1 MAYSKEMIEKVIEAN
16 DIIDVISEY
25 VELKKAGKEFK
36 GLCPFHREKT
46 PSFMVSQEKQVYHC
60 FGCNAS
66 GNVVTF
72 IMDIENLTFKEAIE
86 FLADRVGI
94 TLEETVLTERE
105 YQRKKLIDE
114 IYKVNKLAT
123 MYFYNKLFSEE
134 GRQALTYIR
143 KRGLTEAT
151 IKKFGIGYSSPHG
164 NGLLNF
170 LKEKGYT
177 ESFLVKAGLL
187 SQKNNRYYDRFRN
200 RVMFP
205 IIDVKGNVI
214 GFGGRSIDDSLPKY
228 LNTPETEVFKK
239 GKTLFA
245 INFAKKTQQDK
256 FIIVEGYMDAISLHQ
271 AGIDCAV
278 ASLGTALTEDQAR
291 LIKRYKG
298 NVVIAY
304 DADEAGISAALRGL
318 DILDEL
324 NLNIKVLTIPYG
336 KDPDEFIKKE
346 GVNAFNQLIENA
358 DSLIEFKA
366 KVFRK
371 NLDLDNPQ
379 DRIIY
384 VKKIA
389 KDIAKLSDEVK
400 REVYISSVAKV
411 AQIPENAVRT
421 EVARFVNREIEKN
434 QKNMYMAGNI
444 RHNIYSSSKISP
456 EKYLIALL
464 LYDNN
469 LYKRVKE
476 TITADMLENVKLKPI
491 FGEIMSRLEDG
502 KKTQINDI
510 VYLLQEENLISD
522 FNDIIK
528 AFYESENVTEQAVDD
543 IINKILIN
551 SLAVKRENI
560 KRAINEAHMLGDIEK
575 ERQLLI
581 ELQNC
586 EKEMLKIKNG
596 QKERNP

>member
-1 MAYSKEMIEKVIEAN
+1 MAYSREMIERVIEAN

-94 TLEETVLTERE
+94 TLEEVELTEKE
-105 YQRKKLIDE
+105 YQKKKLIGE
-114 IYKVNKLAT
+114 ICKVNKLAAV
-123 MYFYNKLFSEE
+123 YFYNKLFSEE
-134 GRQALTYIR
+134 GRQALAYIR

-151 IKKFGIGYSSPHG
+151 IKKFGIGYSPPEG

-177 ESFLVKAGLL
+177 ESFLLKAGLL

-205 IIDVKGNVI
+205 IIDLKGNVI
-214 GFGGRSIDDSLPKY
+214 GFGGRAIDDSLPKY

-278 ASLGTALTEDQAR
+278 ASLGTALTEDQAK
-291 LIKRYKG
+291 LIKRYKR
-298 NVVIAY
+298 NVIIAY
-304 DADEAGISAALRGL
+304 DADEAGVSAAIRGL

-324 NLNIKVLTIPYG
+324 NLNIKVLTIPQG
-336 KDPDEFIKKE
+336 KDPDEFIKKK
-346 GVNAFNQLIENA
+346 GVEAFNQLIENA
-358 DSLIEFKA
+358 ESLIEFKA
-366 KVFRK
+366 KVYRK

-379 DRIIY
+379 DRIVY

-389 KDIAKLSDEVK
+389 KDIANLSDEVK

-421 EVARFVNREIEKN
+421 EVSRFVNRKIRKN

-444 RHNIYSSSKISP
+444 RHNIYSSNKISP
-456 EKYLIALL
+456 EKYLIALI
-464 LYDNN
+464 LYDND
-469 LYKRVKE
+469 LYKRVKQ
-476 TITADMLENVKLKPI
+476 TITPDMLENVKLRPV
-491 FGEIMSRLEDG
+491 FEEIMSRLEVG
-502 KKTQINDI
+502 EKVQTNDI
-510 VYLLQEENLISD
+510 VYLLQEEDLISE

-528 AFYESENVTEQAVDD
+528 AFYESENITEQAADD

>member
-187 SQKNNRYYDRFRN
+187 SQKNNRYYDKFRN

-346 GVNAFNQLIENA
+346 GVEAFNQLIENA

-366 KVFRK
+366 KVYRK

-411 AQIPENAVRT
+411 AQISENAVRT

-551 SLAVKRENI
+551 SLAVKREKI

-596 QKERNP
+596 

>member
-400 REVYISSVAKV
+400 REVYISSAAKV

-551 SLAVKRENI
+551 SLAVKREKI

-596 QKERNP
+596 

>member
-1 MAYSKEMIEKVIEAN
+1 MAYSKEMIERVIEAN

-94 TLEETVLTERE
+94 TLEEIELTEKE
-105 YQRKKLIDE
+105 YQKKKLIDE
-114 IYKVNKLAT
+114 IYKINKLAA

-134 GRQALTYIR
+134 GRQALVYIR

-151 IKKFGIGYSSPHG
+151 IKKFGIGYSPPQG

-200 RVMFP
+200 RMMFP
-205 IIDVKGNVI
+205 IIDVKGNII

-239 GKTLFA
+239 GKNLFA

-291 LIKRYKG
+291 LVKRYKR

-324 NLNIKVLTIPYG
+324 NLNIKVLTIPHG
-336 KDPDEFIKKE
+336 KDPDEFIKKK
-346 GVNAFNQLIENA
+346 GVEAFNQLIENA

-366 KVFRK
+366 KVYRK

-411 AQIPENAVRT
+411 AQIPENAVRA
-421 EVARFVNREIEKN
+421 EVGRFVNREIEKN
-434 QKNMYMAGNI
+434 QKNMYIAGNI

-469 LYKRVKE
+469 LYKKVKE
-476 TITADMLENVKLKPI
+476 TITADMLENVKLRPI
-491 FGEIMSRLEDG
+491 FEEIMSRLEDG
-502 KKTQINDI
+502 NKTQINDI

-528 AFYESENVTEQAVDD
+528 AFYESENITEQAIDD

-551 SLAVKRENI
+551 SLAVKRESI
-560 KRAINEAHMLGDIEK
+560 KRAINEAHMVGDIEK

-596 QKERNP
+596 

>member
-151 IKKFGIGYSSPHG
+151 IKKFGIGYSPPHG

-187 SQKNNRYYDRFRN
+187 SQKNNRYYDKFRN

-239 GKTLFA
+239 SKTLFA

-400 REVYISSVAKV
+400 REVYISSAAKV

-551 SLAVKRENI
+551 SLAVKREKI

-596 QKERNP
+596 

>member
-1 MAYSKEMIEKVIEAN
+1 MAYSREMIEKVIEAN
-16 DIIDVISEY
+16 DIVDVISEY

-94 TLEETVLTERE
+94 TLEESQLSDQE
-105 YQRKKLIDE
+105 YRRKKLIDE
-114 IYKVNKLAT
+114 IYKINKLAA

-134 GRQALTYIR
+134 GRQALAYIR

-151 IKKFGIGYSSPHG
+151 IKKFGIGYSPPQG

-278 ASLGTALTEDQAR
+278 ASLGTALTGDQAR

-346 GVNAFNQLIENA
+346 GVEAFNQLIENA

-366 KVFRK
+366 KVYRK

-411 AQIPENAVRT
+411 AQISENAVRT

-434 QKNMYMAGNI
+434 QKNMYMAGKI
-444 RHNIYSSSKISP
+444 RHNIYSSSSKISP

-491 FGEIMSRLEDG
+491 FEEIMSRLEDG

-510 VYLLQEENLISD
+510 VYLLQDENLISD

-528 AFYESENVTEQAVDD
+528 AFYESENITEQAIDD

-551 SLAVKRENI
+551 SLAVKREKI
-560 KRAINEAHMLGDIEK
+560 KRAINEAHMLGDIDK

-596 QKERNP
+596 

>member
-1 MAYSKEMIEKVIEAN
+1 MAYSKEMIERVIEAN

-94 TLEETVLTERE
+94 TLEEIELTEKE
-105 YQRKKLIDE
+105 YQKKKLIDE
-114 IYKVNKLAT
+114 IYKINKLAA

-134 GRQALTYIR
+134 GRQALVYIR

-151 IKKFGIGYSSPHG
+151 IKKFGIGYSPPQG

-200 RVMFP
+200 RMMFP
-205 IIDVKGNVI
+205 IIDVKGNII

-239 GKTLFA
+239 GKNLFA

-291 LIKRYKG
+291 LIKRYKR

-324 NLNIKVLTIPYG
+324 NLNIKVLTIPHG
-336 KDPDEFIKKE
+336 KDPDEFLKKN
-346 GVNAFNQLIENA
+346 GVEAFNQLIENA

-366 KVFRK
+366 KVYRK

-421 EVARFVNREIEKN
+421 EVSHFVNREIEKN
-434 QKNMYMAGNI
+434 QKNMYIAGNI

-469 LYKRVKE
+469 LYKKVKE
-476 TITADMLENVKLKPI
+476 TITADMLENVKLRPI
-491 FGEIMSRLEDG
+491 FEEIMSRLEDG
-502 KKTQINDI
+502 NKTQINDI

-528 AFYESENVTEQAVDD
+528 AFYESENITEQAIDD

-551 SLAVKRENI
+551 SLAVKRESI
-560 KRAINEAHMLGDIEK
+560 KRAINEAHMVGDIEK

-596 QKERNP
+596 

>member
-151 IKKFGIGYSSPHG
+151 IKKFGIGYSPPHG

-187 SQKNNRYYDRFRN
+187 SQKNNRYYDKFRN

-239 GKTLFA
+239 SKTLFA

-366 KVFRK
+366 KVYRK

-400 REVYISSVAKV
+400 REVYISSAAKV

-551 SLAVKRENI
+551 SLAVKREKI

-596 QKERNP
+596 

>member
-239 GKTLFA
+239 SKTLFA

-400 REVYISSVAKV
+400 REVYISSAAKV

-551 SLAVKRENI
+551 SLAVKREKI

-596 QKERNP
+596 

>member
-1 MAYSKEMIEKVIEAN
+1 MAYSREMIEKVIEAN
-16 DIIDVISEY
+16 DIVDVISEY

-400 REVYISSVAKV
+400 REVYISSAAKV

-491 FGEIMSRLEDG
+491 FEEIMSRLEDG

-510 VYLLQEENLISD
+510 VYLLQEENLISN

-551 SLAVKRENI
+551 SLAVKREKI

-596 QKERNP
+596 

>member
-1 MAYSKEMIEKVIEAN
+1 MAYSREMIEKVIEAN
-16 DIIDVISEY
+16 DIVDVISEY

-400 REVYISSVAKV
+400 REVYISSAAKV

-551 SLAVKRENI
+551 SLAVKREKI

-596 QKERNP
+596 

>member
-151 IKKFGIGYSSPHG
+151 IKKFGIGYSPPHG

-187 SQKNNRYYDRFRN
+187 SQKNNRYYDKFRN

-239 GKTLFA
+239 SKTLFA

-346 GVNAFNQLIENA
+346 GVEAFNQLIENA

-366 KVFRK
+366 KVYRK

-400 REVYISSVAKV
+400 REVYISSAAKV

-551 SLAVKRENI
+551 SLAVKREKI

-596 QKERNP
+596 

>member
-151 IKKFGIGYSSPHG
+151 IKKFGIGYSPPHG

-239 GKTLFA
+239 SKTLFA

-366 KVFRK
+366 KVYRK

-411 AQIPENAVRT
+411 AQISENAVRT

-551 SLAVKRENI
+551 SLAVKREKI

-596 QKERNP
+596 

>member
-400 REVYISSVAKV
+400 REVYISSAAKV
-411 AQIPENAVRT
+411 AQISENAVRT

-551 SLAVKRENI
+551 SLAVKREKI

-596 QKERNP
+596 

>member
-1 MAYSKEMIEKVIEAN
+1 
-16 DIIDVISEY
+16 
-25 VELKKAGKEFK
+25 
-36 GLCPFHREKT
+36 
-46 PSFMVSQEKQVYHC
+46 MVSQEKQVYHC

-114 IYKVNKLAT
+114 IYKINKLAT

-400 REVYISSVAKV
+400 REVYISSAAKV

-551 SLAVKRENI
+551 SLAVKREKI

-596 QKERNP
+596 

>member
-151 IKKFGIGYSSPHG
+151 IKKFGIGYSPPHG

-187 SQKNNRYYDRFRN
+187 SQKNNRYYDKFRN

-239 GKTLFA
+239 SKTLFA

-346 GVNAFNQLIENA
+346 GVEAFNQLIENA

-400 REVYISSVAKV
+400 REVYISSAAKV

-551 SLAVKRENI
+551 SLAVKREKI

-596 QKERNP
+596 

>member
-239 GKTLFA
+239 SKTLFA

-411 AQIPENAVRT
+411 AQISENAVRT

-551 SLAVKRENI
+551 SLAVKREKI

-596 QKERNP
+596 

>member
-366 KVFRK
+366 KVYRK

-400 REVYISSVAKV
+400 REVYISSAAKV
-411 AQIPENAVRT
+411 AQISENAVRT

-551 SLAVKRENI
+551 SLAVKREKI

-596 QKERNP
+596 

>member
-1 MAYSKEMIEKVIEAN
+1 MAYSREMIEKVIEAN
-16 DIIDVISEY
+16 DIVDVISEY

-94 TLEETVLTERE
+94 TLEESQLSDQE
-105 YQRKKLIDE
+105 YRRKKLIDE
-114 IYKVNKLAT
+114 IYKINKLAA

-134 GRQALTYIR
+134 GRQALAYIR

-151 IKKFGIGYSSPHG
+151 IKKFGIGYSPPQG

-177 ESFLVKAGLL
+177 ETFLVKAGLL

-278 ASLGTALTEDQAR
+278 ASLGTALTGDQAR

-346 GVNAFNQLIENA
+346 GVEAFNQLIENA

-366 KVFRK
+366 KVYRK

-411 AQIPENAVRT
+411 AQISENAVRT

-434 QKNMYMAGNI
+434 QKNMYMAGKI
-444 RHNIYSSSKISP
+444 RHNIYSSSSKISP

-491 FGEIMSRLEDG
+491 FEEIMSRLEDG

-510 VYLLQEENLISD
+510 VYLLQDENLISD

-528 AFYESENVTEQAVDD
+528 AFYESENITEQAIDD

-551 SLAVKRENI
+551 SLAVKREKI
-560 KRAINEAHMLGDIEK
+560 KRAINEAHMLGDIDK

-596 QKERNP
+596 

>member
-1 MAYSKEMIEKVIEAN
+1 MAYSKEMIERVIEAN

-94 TLEETVLTERE
+94 TLEEIELTEKE
-105 YQRKKLIDE
+105 YQKKKLIDE
-114 IYKVNKLAT
+114 IYKINKLAA

-134 GRQALTYIR
+134 GRQALVYIR

-151 IKKFGIGYSSPHG
+151 IKKFGIGYSPPQG

-200 RVMFP
+200 RMMFP
-205 IIDVKGNVI
+205 IIDVKGNII

-239 GKTLFA
+239 GKNLFA

-291 LIKRYKG
+291 LIKRYKR

-324 NLNIKVLTIPYG
+324 NLNIKVLTIPHG
-336 KDPDEFIKKE
+336 KDPDEFIKKK
-346 GVNAFNQLIENA
+346 GVEAFNQLIENA

-366 KVFRK
+366 KVYRK

-421 EVARFVNREIEKN
+421 EVGRFVNREIEK
-434 QKNMYMAGNI
+434 KSKKYV
-444 RHNIYSSSKISP
+444 YSW
-456 EKYLIALL
+456 
-464 LYDNN
+464 
-469 LYKRVKE
+469 
-476 TITADMLENVKLKPI
+476 
-491 FGEIMSRLEDG
+491 
-502 KKTQINDI
+502 
-510 VYLLQEENLISD
+510 
-522 FNDIIK
+522 
-528 AFYESENVTEQAVDD
+528 
-543 IINKILIN
+543 
-551 SLAVKRENI
+551 
-560 KRAINEAHMLGDIEK
+560 
-575 ERQLLI
+575 
-581 ELQNC
+581 
-586 EKEMLKIKNG
+586 
-596 QKERNP
+596 

>member
-151 IKKFGIGYSSPHG
+151 IKKFGIGYSPPHG

-400 REVYISSVAKV
+400 REVYISSAAKV

-551 SLAVKRENI
+551 SLAVKREKI

-596 QKERNP
+596 

>member
-1 MAYSKEMIEKVIEAN
+1 MAYSREMIEKVIGAN
-16 DIIDVISEY
+16 DIVDVISEY

-94 TLEETVLTERE
+94 TLEESQLSDQEHR
-105 YQRKKLIDE
+105 RKKLIDE
-114 IYKVNKLAT
+114 IYKINKLAA

-134 GRQALTYIR
+134 GRQALAYIR

-151 IKKFGIGYSSPHG
+151 IKKFGIGYSPPQG

-228 LNTPETEVFKK
+228 LNTPETEAFKK

-278 ASLGTALTEDQAR
+278 ASLGTALTGDQAR

-346 GVNAFNQLIENA
+346 GVEAFNQLIENA

-366 KVFRK
+366 KVYRK
-371 NLDLDNPQ
+371 NLDLNNPQ

-411 AQIPENAVRT
+411 AQISENAVRT
-421 EVARFVNREIEKN
+421 EVARFVNRGIEKN
-434 QKNMYMAGNI
+434 QKNMYMAGKI
-444 RHNIYSSSKISP
+444 RHNIYSSSSKISP

-469 LYKRVKE
+469 LYKKVKE

-491 FGEIMSRLEDG
+491 FEEIMSRLEDR

-510 VYLLQEENLISD
+510 VYLLQDENLISD

-528 AFYESENVTEQAVDD
+528 AFYESENITEQAIDD

-551 SLAVKRENI
+551 SLAVKREKI
-560 KRAINEAHMLGDIEK
+560 KRAINEAHMLGDMDK

-596 QKERNP
+596 

>member
-366 KVFRK
+366 KVYRK

-411 AQIPENAVRT
+411 AQISENAVRT

-551 SLAVKRENI
+551 SLAVKREKI

-596 QKERNP
+596 

>member
-151 IKKFGIGYSSPHG
+151 IKKFGIGYSPPHG

-187 SQKNNRYYDRFRN
+187 SQKNNRYYDKFRN

-239 GKTLFA
+239 SKTLFA

-400 REVYISSVAKV
+400 REVYISSAAKV

-491 FGEIMSRLEDG
+491 FEEIMSRLEDG

-510 VYLLQEENLISD
+510 VYLLQEENLISN

-551 SLAVKRENI
+551 SLAVKREKI

-596 QKERNP
+596 

>member
-1 MAYSKEMIEKVIEAN
+1 
-16 DIIDVISEY
+16 
-25 VELKKAGKEFK
+25 
-36 GLCPFHREKT
+36 
-46 PSFMVSQEKQVYHC
+46 
-60 FGCNAS
+60 
-66 GNVVTF
+66 
-72 IMDIENLTFKEAIE
+72 
-86 FLADRVGI
+86 
-94 TLEETVLTERE
+94 
-105 YQRKKLIDE
+105 
-114 IYKVNKLAT
+114 

-151 IKKFGIGYSSPHG
+151 IKKFGIGYSPPHG

-187 SQKNNRYYDRFRN
+187 SQKNNRYYDKFRN

-239 GKTLFA
+239 SKTLFA

-346 GVNAFNQLIENA
+346 GVEAFNQLIENA

-366 KVFRK
+366 KVYRK

-400 REVYISSVAKV
+400 REVYISSAAKV

-551 SLAVKRENI
+551 SLAVKREKI

-596 QKERNP
+596 

>member
-239 GKTLFA
+239 SKTLFA

-400 REVYISSVAKV
+400 REVYISSAAKV
-411 AQIPENAVRT
+411 AQISENAVRT

-543 IINKILIN
+543 IIHKILIN
-551 SLAVKRENI
+551 SLAVKREKI

-596 QKERNP
+596 

>member
-1 MAYSKEMIEKVIEAN
+1 MAYSREMIEKVIEAN
-16 DIIDVISEY
+16 DIVDVISEY

-94 TLEETVLTERE
+94 TLEESQLSDQE
-105 YQRKKLIDE
+105 YRRKKLIDE
-114 IYKVNKLAT
+114 IYKINKLAA

-134 GRQALTYIR
+134 GRQALAYIR

-151 IKKFGIGYSSPHG
+151 IKKFGIGYSPPQG

-170 LKEKGYT
+170 LKGKGYT

-278 ASLGTALTEDQAR
+278 ASLGTALTGDQAR

-346 GVNAFNQLIENA
+346 GVEAFNQLIENA

-366 KVFRK
+366 KVYRK

-411 AQIPENAVRT
+411 AQISENAVRT

-434 QKNMYMAGNI
+434 QKNMYMAGKI
-444 RHNIYSSSKISP
+444 RHNIYSSSSKISP

-491 FGEIMSRLEDG
+491 FEEIMSRLEDG

-510 VYLLQEENLISD
+510 VYLLQDENLISD

-528 AFYESENVTEQAVDD
+528 AFYESENITEQAIDD

-551 SLAVKRENI
+551 SLAVKREKI
-560 KRAINEAHMLGDIEK
+560 KRAINEAHMLGDIDK

-596 QKERNP
+596 

>member
-1 MAYSKEMIEKVIEAN
+1 
-16 DIIDVISEY
+16 
-25 VELKKAGKEFK
+25 
-36 GLCPFHREKT
+36 
-46 PSFMVSQEKQVYHC
+46 
-60 FGCNAS
+60 
-66 GNVVTF
+66 
-72 IMDIENLTFKEAIE
+72 
-86 FLADRVGI
+86 
-94 TLEETVLTERE
+94 
-105 YQRKKLIDE
+105 
-114 IYKVNKLAT
+114 
-123 MYFYNKLFSEE
+123 
-134 GRQALTYIR
+134 
-143 KRGLTEAT
+143 
-151 IKKFGIGYSSPHG
+151 
-164 NGLLNF
+164 
-170 LKEKGYT
+170 
-177 ESFLVKAGLL
+177 
-187 SQKNNRYYDRFRN
+187 
-200 RVMFP
+200 
-205 IIDVKGNVI
+205 
-214 GFGGRSIDDSLPKY
+214 
-228 LNTPETEVFKK
+228 
-239 GKTLFA
+239 
-245 INFAKKTQQDK
+245 
-256 FIIVEGYMDAISLHQ
+256 MDAISLHQ

-278 ASLGTALTEDQAR
+278 ASLGTALTGDQAR

-346 GVNAFNQLIENA
+346 GVEAFNQLIENA

-366 KVFRK
+366 KVYRK

-411 AQIPENAVRT
+411 AQISENAVRT

-434 QKNMYMAGNI
+434 QKNMYMAGKI
-444 RHNIYSSSKISP
+444 RHNIYSSSSKISP

-491 FGEIMSRLEDG
+491 FEEIMSRLEDG

-510 VYLLQEENLISD
+510 VYLLQDENLISD

-528 AFYESENVTEQAVDD
+528 AFYESENITEQAIDD

-551 SLAVKRENI
+551 SLAVKREKI
-560 KRAINEAHMLGDIEK
+560 KRAINEAHMLGDIDK

-596 QKERNP
+596 

>member
-346 GVNAFNQLIENA
+346 GVEAFNQLIENA

-366 KVFRK
+366 KVYRK

-551 SLAVKRENI
+551 SLAVKREKI

-596 QKERNP
+596 

>member
-151 IKKFGIGYSSPHG
+151 IKKFGIGYSPPHG

-187 SQKNNRYYDRFRN
+187 SQKNNRYYDKFRN

-239 GKTLFA
+239 SKTLFA

-346 GVNAFNQLIENA
+346 GVDAFNQLIENA

-400 REVYISSVAKV
+400 REVYISSAAKV

-551 SLAVKRENI
+551 SLAVKREKI

-596 QKERNP
+596 

>member
-1 MAYSKEMIEKVIEAN
+1 MAYSREMIERVIEAN

-94 TLEETVLTERE
+94 TLEEVELTEKE
-105 YQRKKLIDE
+105 YQKKKLIGE
-114 IYKVNKLAT
+114 ICKVNKLAAV
-123 MYFYNKLFSEE
+123 YFYNKLFSEE
-134 GRQALTYIR
+134 GRQALAYIR

-151 IKKFGIGYSSPHG
+151 IKKFGIGYSPPEG

-177 ESFLVKAGLL
+177 ENFLLKAGLL

-205 IIDVKGNVI
+205 IIDLKGNVI
-214 GFGGRSIDDSLPKY
+214 GFGGRAIDDSLPKY

-278 ASLGTALTEDQAR
+278 ASLGTALTEDQAK
-291 LIKRYKG
+291 LIKRYKR
-298 NVVIAY
+298 NVIIAY
-304 DADEAGISAALRGL
+304 DADEAGVSAAIRGL

-324 NLNIKVLTIPYG
+324 NLNIKVLTIPEG

-346 GVNAFNQLIENA
+346 GVEAFNQLIENA
-358 DSLIEFKA
+358 ESLIEFKA
-366 KVFRK
+366 KVYRK

-379 DRIIY
+379 DRIVY

-389 KDIAKLSDEVK
+389 KDIANLSDEVK

-421 EVARFVNREIEKN
+421 EVSRFVNRKIRKN

-444 RHNIYSSSKISP
+444 RHNIYSSNKISP
-456 EKYLIALL
+456 EKYLIALI
-464 LYDNN
+464 LYDND
-469 LYKRVKE
+469 LYKRIKE
-476 TITADMLENVKLKPI
+476 TITPDMLENVKLRPV
-491 FGEIMSRLEDG
+491 FEEIMSRLEVG
-502 KKTQINDI
+502 EKVQINDI
-510 VYLLQEENLISD
+510 VYLLQDEDLISE

-528 AFYESENVTEQAVDD
+528 AFYESENITEQAADD

-560 KRAINEAHMLGDIEK
+560 KKAINEAHMLGDIEK

>member
-1 MAYSKEMIEKVIEAN
+1 MAYSKEMIERVIEAN

-94 TLEETVLTERE
+94 TLEEIELTEKE
-105 YQRKKLIDE
+105 YQKKKLIDE
-114 IYKVNKLAT
+114 IYKINKLAA

-134 GRQALTYIR
+134 GRQALVYIR

-151 IKKFGIGYSSPHG
+151 IKKFGIGYSPPQG

-200 RVMFP
+200 RMMFP
-205 IIDVKGNVI
+205 IIDVKGNII

-239 GKTLFA
+239 GKNLFA

-291 LIKRYKG
+291 LIKRYKR

-324 NLNIKVLTIPYG
+324 NLNIKVLTIPHG
-336 KDPDEFIKKE
+336 KDPDEFIKKN
-346 GVNAFNQLIENA
+346 GVEAFNQLIENA

-366 KVFRK
+366 KVYRK

-421 EVARFVNREIEKN
+421 EVSRFVNREIEKN
-434 QKNMYMAGNI
+434 QENMYIAGNI

-469 LYKRVKE
+469 LYKKVKE
-476 TITADMLENVKLKPI
+476 TITADMLENVKLRPI
-491 FGEIMSRLEDG
+491 FEEIMSRLEDG

-528 AFYESENVTEQAVDD
+528 AFYESENITEQAIDD

-551 SLAVKRENI
+551 SLAVKRESI
-560 KRAINEAHMLGDIEK
+560 KRAINEAHMVGDIEK

-596 QKERNP
+596 

>member
-1 MAYSKEMIEKVIEAN
+1 MAYSKEMIERVIEAN

-94 TLEETVLTERE
+94 TLEEIELTEKE
-105 YQRKKLIDE
+105 YQKKKLIDE
-114 IYKVNKLAT
+114 IYKINKLAA

-134 GRQALTYIR
+134 GRQALVYIR

-151 IKKFGIGYSSPHG
+151 IKKFGIGYSPPQG

-200 RVMFP
+200 RMMFP
-205 IIDVKGNVI
+205 IIDVKGNII

-239 GKTLFA
+239 GKNLFA

-291 LIKRYKG
+291 LIKRYKR

-324 NLNIKVLTIPYG
+324 NLNIKVLTIPHG
-336 KDPDEFIKKE
+336 KDPDEFIKKK
-346 GVNAFNQLIENA
+346 GVEAFNQLIENA

-366 KVFRK
+366 KVYRK

-421 EVARFVNREIEKN
+421 EVGRFVNREIEKN
-434 QKNMYMAGNI
+434 QKNMYIAGNI

-469 LYKRVKE
+469 LYKKVKE
-476 TITADMLENVKLKPI
+476 TITADMLENVKLRPI
-491 FGEIMSRLEDG
+491 FEEIMSRLEDG
-502 KKTQINDI
+502 NKTQINDI

-528 AFYESENVTEQAVDD
+528 AFYESENITEQAIDD

-551 SLAVKRENI
+551 SLAVKRESI
-560 KRAINEAHMLGDIEK
+560 KRAINEAHMVGDIEK

-596 QKERNP
+596 

>member
-151 IKKFGIGYSSPHG
+151 IKKFGIGYSPPHG

-187 SQKNNRYYDRFRN
+187 SQKNNRYYDKFRN

-239 GKTLFA
+239 SKTLFA

-346 GVNAFNQLIENA
+346 GVEAFNQLIENA

-366 KVFRK
+366 KVYRK

-400 REVYISSVAKV
+400 REVYISSAAKV
-411 AQIPENAVRT
+411 AQISENAVRT

-491 FGEIMSRLEDG
+491 FEEIMSRLEDG

-510 VYLLQEENLISD
+510 VYLLQEENLISN

-551 SLAVKRENI
+551 SLAVKREKI

-596 QKERNP
+596 

>member
-1 MAYSKEMIEKVIEAN
+1 
-16 DIIDVISEY
+16 
-25 VELKKAGKEFK
+25 
-36 GLCPFHREKT
+36 
-46 PSFMVSQEKQVYHC
+46 MVSQEKQVYHC

-94 TLEETVLTERE
+94 TLEESQLSDQE
-105 YQRKKLIDE
+105 YRRKKLIDE
-114 IYKVNKLAT
+114 IYKINKLAA

-134 GRQALTYIR
+134 GRQALAYIR

-151 IKKFGIGYSSPHG
+151 IKKFGIGYSPPQG

-278 ASLGTALTEDQAR
+278 ASLGTALTGDQAR

-346 GVNAFNQLIENA
+346 GVEAFNQLIENA

-366 KVFRK
+366 KVYRK

-411 AQIPENAVRT
+411 AQISENAVRT

-434 QKNMYMAGNI
+434 QKNMYMAGKI
-444 RHNIYSSSKISP
+444 RHNIYSSSSKISP

-491 FGEIMSRLEDG
+491 FEEIMSRLEDG

-510 VYLLQEENLISD
+510 VYLLQDENLISD

-528 AFYESENVTEQAVDD
+528 AFYESENITEQAIDD

-551 SLAVKRENI
+551 SLAVKREKI
-560 KRAINEAHMLGDIEK
+560 KRAINEAHMLGDIDK

-596 QKERNP
+596 

>member
-114 IYKVNKLAT
+114 IYKINKLAT

-400 REVYISSVAKV
+400 REVYISSAAKV

-551 SLAVKRENI
+551 SLAVKREKI

-596 QKERNP
+596 